1 MHPGVIECSPP
12 KVIGNN
18 FLSNIFELMS
28 EIFLSAIFIFLSILN
43 GFKVLIPI
51 FYMVHNLIPHH
62 TTLPGEMP

>member
-28 EIFLSAIFIFLSILN
+28 EIFLTAIFIFLLILN

-51 FYMVHNLIPHH
+51 FLY
-62 TTLPGEMP
+62 G

>member
-28 EIFLSAIFIFLSILN
+28 EIFLSAIFIFLLILN

-51 FYMVHNLIPHH
+51 FLYGSQFNSSSYNS
-62 TTLPGEMP
+62 TW